1 MFTYV
6 VMFKGVK
13 SNALV
18 TNISCTCELN
28 VHCMYTDFRNL
39 RRNVEEICFAYE
51 INQCTLYKA
60 RFKGAL
66 LWSAWMNV
74 MSSLYIDLY

>member
-1 MFTYV
+1 MHLILMETNYCKIIYSVLFSMFTYV

-28 VHCMYTDFRNL
+28 VHCMYIDFRNL
-39 RRNVEEICFAYE
+39 RRNMEEICFAYE
-51 INQCTLYKA
+51 INQCTL
-60 RFKGAL
+60 
-66 LWSAWMNV
+66 
-74 MSSLYIDLY
+74 